1 MAMKCYAN
9 GYTAR
14 FFANKGYLI
23 LHLEHTL
30 FFFGKKIPSL
40 SFENSKKVY
49 LFYTRHILYTCNL
62 IMYYAFI

>member
-30 FFFGKKIPSL
+30 FFSLGKKSHLYHLKIP
-40 SFENSKKVY
+40 KKFIY
-49 LFYTRHILYTCNL
+49 SIQDT
-62 IMYYAFI
+62 YYIPVI